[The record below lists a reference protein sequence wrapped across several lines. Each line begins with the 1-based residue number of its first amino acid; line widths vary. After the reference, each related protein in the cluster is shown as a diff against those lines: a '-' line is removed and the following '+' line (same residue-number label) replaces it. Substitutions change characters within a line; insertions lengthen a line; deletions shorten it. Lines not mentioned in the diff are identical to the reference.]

1 MSLIVQKPGLY
12 TTVQDRGRN
21 GYRSA
26 GLTGGGAMDE
36 YALRV
41 ANLLVGNEEGE
52 AGLEL
57 TLAGPVLRAE
67 ADLLIAITGA
77 DMTPRIDGRELA
89 MWRPLYVPAG
99 ATIRFGVARLG
110 CRAYVAVA
118 GGFGTA
124 AALGS
129 RSTDARA
136 RLGGIDGRPLRAGD
150 AVPCGMAAGAAAPS
164 RWAAAW
170 LAALAAR
177 SSSAAVAEGE
187 GRPPAWAAWYAP
199 PQAYGGASEAGI
211 ELRVMPGSEHGQF
224 SEAARGAFY
233 SGRYRVQAAS
243 DRMGV
248 RLEGSPPLQRIAK
261 DELLSH
267 GIVPGV
273 IQVPDGGQ
281 PIILAAD
288 CQTTGGYPKL
298 AHVAAVDMPLL
309 AQAKPGDWITFQPI
323 ELDEAQRLYLAT
335 EQAIRAL
342 EWAVRCRLPDDSIGY
357 RQE

>member
-1 MSLIVQKPGLY
+1 MSLIVQKSGLY
-12 TTVQDRGRN
+12 TTIQDRGRN
-21 GYRSA
+21 GHRAA
-26 GLTGGGAMDE
+26 GLTGGGAMDD
-36 YALRV
+36 YALRA
-41 ANLLVGNEEGE
+41 ANLLVGNDEGE

-57 TLAGPVLRAE
+57 TLTGPVLQAE

-77 DMTPRIDGRELA
+77 DMAPHIDGRELA
-89 MWRPLYVPAG
+89 MWRPVYVPAG
-99 ATIRFGVARLG
+99 ATIRFGAARLG

-118 GGFGTA
+118 GGIGTSR
-124 AALGS
+124 ALGS

-150 AVPCGMAAGAAAPS
+150 VVPCGMAAGAVAPS
-164 RWAAAW
+164 RWATAW
-170 LAALAAR
+170 LAALAAH
-177 SSSAAVAEGE
+177 SSAAVAEGE
-187 GRPPAWAAWYAP
+187 GRPPVWAAWYAP
-199 PQAYGGASEAGI
+199 PQAYGGASIAGI

-224 SEAARGAFY
+224 SEAARAAFY
-233 SGRYRVQAAS
+233 SGRYRVLAAS

-248 RLEGSPPLQRIAK
+248 RLEGSPPLHRIARN
-261 DELLSH
+261 ELLSH

-309 AQAKPGDWITFQPI
+309 AQAKPGDWITFRPI
-323 ELDEAQRLYLAT
+323 NLDEAQRLYLAT
-335 EQAIRAL
+335 EQSIRAL
-342 EWAVRCRLPDDSIGY
+342 EWSIRCRVPSGST
-357 RQE
+357 

>member
-21 GYRSA
+21 GHRAA
-26 GLTGGGAMDE
+26 GLTGGGAMDD

-57 TLAGPVLRAE
+57 TLTGPVLRAE
-67 ADLLIAITGA
+67 EDLLIAITGA
-77 DMTPRIDGRELA
+77 DMAPHIDGHELA
-89 MWRPLYVPAG
+89 TWRPVFVPAG
-99 ATIRFGVARLG
+99 ATIRFGAARLG

-118 GGFGTA
+118 GGIGTA

-150 AVPCGMAAGAAAPS
+150 AVPCGMAAGAVAPS
-164 RWAAAW
+164 PWATAW
-170 LAALAAR
+170 LAALAKR
-177 SSSAAVAEGE
+177 SSAAVAEGE
-187 GRPPAWAAWYAP
+187 GRPHGWAAWYAP

-211 ELRVMPGSEHGQF
+211 ELRVMPGSEHGQY
-224 SEAARGAFY
+224 SEAARAAFY

-248 RLEGSPPLQRIAK
+248 RLDGSPPLERIARN
-261 DELLSH
+261 ELLSH

-309 AQAKPGDWITFQPI
+309 AQAKPGDWITFRPI
-323 ELDEAQRLYLAT
+323 GLDEAHGLYLAT
-335 EQAIRAL
+335 ERSIRAL
-342 EWAVRCRLPDDSIGY
+342 EWAIRCRLPRDAS
-357 RQE
+357 